1 MNGNEKNPVAAI
13 ERLVHATNSHE
24 VERVVAC
31 FASDY
36 RLESPLHPAR
46 SFSGQ
51 EQVRRNWT
59 QIFAGVPDLQAR
71 LVAHAVEGDTVWTEW
86 EMTGTRR
93 DGKPH
98 LMRGVFVFGV
108 AGGLIRT
115 GRMFFEPVDDSPA
128 DMDSAVRAQVPR

>member
-1 MNGNEKNPVAAI
+1 MSGSEKSPMAAV
-13 ERLVHATNSHE
+13 ERLVQATNSHE
-24 VERVVAC
+24 VERVVGC
-31 FASDY
+31 FAPDY

-71 LVAHAVEGDTVWTEW
+71 LVAHARDGRIVWTEW

-93 DGKPH
+93 DGRPH
-98 LMRGVFVFGV
+98 LMCGVFVFGV

-115 GRMFFEPVDDSPA
+115 GRMFFEPVDDSPV
-128 DMDSAVRAQVPR
+128 DMDSAVRA

>member
-1 MNGNEKNPVAAI
+1 MGGDEKNPVAAI

-31 FASDY
+31 FAPDY

-59 QIFAGVPDLQAR
+59 QIFAGVPNLQAR
-71 LVAHAVEGDTVWTEW
+71 LVAHAGDGDTVWTEW

-93 DGKPH
+93 DGRPH

-108 AGGLIRT
+108 AGGLVRT